1 MVWLKILFFLLF
13 SLNVLSE
20 ELNSEELKYFN
31 FLDFNNDTFLSIDEV
46 NQSLII
52 LFQLIDSNQDKKIS
66 KKEIMELKNIFDSL
80 KWVFGAD

>member
-66 KKEIMELKNIFDSL
+66 KKEIMELKNIIDSL
-80 KWVFGAD
+80 K

>member
-80 KWVFGAD
+80 K